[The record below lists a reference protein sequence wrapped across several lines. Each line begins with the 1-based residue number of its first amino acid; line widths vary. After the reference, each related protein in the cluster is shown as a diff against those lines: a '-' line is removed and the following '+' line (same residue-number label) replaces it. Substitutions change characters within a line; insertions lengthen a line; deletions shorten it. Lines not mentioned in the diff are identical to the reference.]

1 MKLFPINFYG
11 IIVEEIQE
19 TGKVK
24 RIHRKCHTNQYGT
37 VTARITTSNPNIQGL
52 SKEEWKTVVPHKGR
66 VILTADYSA
75 IDLLIGALLAE
86 DYELA
91 KKCVNTDIHTENCKE
106 IFGVCTDS
114 LRKIIK
120 SMVYSVM
127 YGAGKEQCIKKL
139 NKVSDE
145 LKQTTLSANEIYD
158 KLQILLGSILT
169 YRNGLADEG
178 CTTGGRHFCFAR
190 NKIEKYKRLSYI
202 IQSIQSEVLK
212 EALIM
217 LQEYDYLLLVTIHD
231 SIIIEVNKNAVQSA
245 CQNLAF
251 IMQKAF
257 CDVMKTELKINIKLE
272 RKGDFHYE

>member
-1 MKLFPINFYG
+1 ML
-11 IIVEEIQE
+11 
-19 TGKVK
+19 
-24 RIHRKCHTNQYGT
+24 
-37 VTARITTSNPNIQGL
+37 
-52 SKEEWKTVVPHKGR
+52 
-66 VILTADYSA
+66 
-75 IDLLIGALLAE
+75 
-86 DYELA
+86 
-91 KKCVNTDIHTENCKE
+91 
-106 IFGVCTDS
+106 
-114 LRKIIK
+114 
-120 SMVYSVM
+120 
-127 YGAGKEQCIKKL
+127 IKKL